1 MAKIYIIFQ
10 IFIFKI
16 KLFFLGLII
25 TIVNLLELYI
35 ITYFK

>member
-10 IFIFKI
+10 IFIFKT